1 MYDAATGAAEA
12 AMMANRVTRRN
23 RTLYMSSLN
32 PQTKEVLKTYSVGA
46 DFNIEEI
53 NEIPSEIPSDVS
65 CVIVQ
70 QPDFFGS
77 INDLE
82 GLAQKVQG
90 AGGLL
95 AVIFD
100 PISLGLIKTPGDLGA
115 DIAVGEGQ
123 ALGNA
128 MNFGGPY
135 LGVFCAKT
143 KYIRQMPG
151 RLVGMTTDTK
161 GQRAFVLTLAT
172 REQHIRR
179 EKATSNICSNEGLV
193 ALGANVYMAVMGKN
207 GLKRVAEICYN
218 RSHYLADQ
226 ISKIP
231 GFSLANDKP
240 FFKEFVVKCPKSP
253 SEINKRLLEEK
264 IIGGLDIS
272 DQVPNGW
279 LLCVT
284 EMNSRKQLD
293 KLVEVLKGL

>member
-1 MYDAATGAAEA
+1 M
-12 AMMANRVTRRN
+12 
-23 RTLYMSSLN
+23 
-32 PQTKEVLKTYSVGA
+32 P
-46 DFNIEEI
+46 
-53 NEIPSEIPSDVS
+53 VS
-65 CVIVQ
+65 
-70 QPDFFGS
+70 FGC
-77 INDLE
+77 
-82 GLAQKVQG
+82 
-90 AGGLL
+90 AGGIH
-95 AVIFD
+95 A
-100 PISLGLIKTPGDLGA
+100 GRGT
-115 DIAVGEGQ
+115 
-123 ALGNA
+123 
-128 MNFGGPY
+128 
-135 LGVFCAKT
+135 KT
-143 KYIRQMPG
+143 KYILQMPG
-151 RLVGMTTDTK
+151 RFVGITTDTK

-193 ALGANVYMAVMGKN
+193 ALGANVYMALMGKN

-226 ISKIP
+226 ISQIP
-231 GFSLANDKP
+231 GFRLANDKP

-253 SEINKRLLEEK
+253 SDINKRLIAEK